1 MESDPVFAAGQE
13 RVVFSPSRSE
23 RNDPANPS
31 MFRMVLPSLGQNGD
45 VYYTINWCER
55 DRRLFPHSCDP
66 NDDWVIGTIV
76 ILPEQRVLPELPNS
90 ILWRAKLVPYG
101 QLPAAMAPPMEEEWL
116 DIDDDEWDRA
126 QAAAREQDRR
136 EQAEQDA
143 HEARVNAAE
152 LAAMERGLNE
162 DRLQRGH
169 QAAQP
174 VQGYDWQAHIG
185 AQDPEHIAL
194 DNLWANIVANR
205 AQIRP
210 PRGYQARG
218 MEEDNRMD
226 QDGGGSRTRS
236 KKSKKRRPTRRR
248 RDRRSSSK
256 RNGRNGRKSR
266 KTRATRRR

>member
-1 MESDPVFAAGQE
+1 MESDAVFAAGQE

-31 MFRMVLPSLGQNGD
+31 MFRMVLPRLGQNGD

-116 DIDDDEWDRA
+116 DIDDDELDRI
-126 QAAAREQDRR
+126 QAAARERDRR

-174 VQGYDWQAHIG
+174 VQWYDWQARIG

-256 RNGRNGRKSR
+256 RKGRNGRKSR